1 VVAIW
6 RSRLG
11 LGAALALLCVGAAG
25 CLGSDDDDS
34 APQPET
40 LLNRTFVATSVTD
53 DGKPR
58 PPVPDTEIR
67 LTFDGSEDGQ
77 TLGWRAGCNRFAADL
92 AIGATTLEVGGVAG
106 TEVGCPPGLAEQEA
120 WLAEFFESDPDWELS
135 ADELTLTSGENVI
148 VLIEE
153 QSNANRIESVRRS
166 PRGLGQEPPSDRE
179 VALARRIMATNAFLG
194 RIAED
199 AGGYRIAQIGL
210 INTAG
215 PDRILGLTVDLRLD
229 RQVDGIYELPL
240 TCHGVAGPPFALP
253 PTTFDLDGVSRLIV
267 DVTFADR
274 RIASISSLGGTSRPE
289 PGAAYLSVPS
299 TCERQATRD
308 IGY

>member
-6 RSRLG
+6 RSRLC

-25 CLGSDDDDS
+25 CLGSDDDDT
-34 APQPET
+34 APGEA
-40 LLNRTFVATSVTD
+40 VIE
-53 DGKPR
+53 
-58 PPVPDTEIR
+58 PV
-67 LTFDGSEDGQ
+67 
-77 TLGWRAGCNRFAADL
+77 
-92 AIGATTLEVGGVAG
+92 EVPSTAK
-106 TEVGCPPGLAEQEA
+106 
-120 WLAEFFESDPDWELS
+120 
-135 ADELTLTSGENVI
+135 
-148 VLIEE
+148 
-153 QSNANRIESVRRS
+153 RIESVRRS

-229 RQVDGIYELPL
+229 RQVDGIYELPV

-253 PTTFDLDGVSRLIV
+253 PTAFDLDGVSRLIV